1 MLNLISSLTHA
12 QQQQQ
17 QQRRQHKPPS
27 HSNATLDPHA
37 PPPLFAPS
45 RTLFAICM
53 FFCVLRHCF
62 KFHAFKLISRLRR
75 RCSAAEHKHIRTH
88 LCVCVQEWEL
98 EIVSHLT
105 GTHYEMFYSVNFCK
119 PINVVTCFA
128 QKLLPATEPNHLM
141 MISPP
146 TQKHSCNT
154 KRNTCEHR
162 EVIVL

>member
-27 HSNATLDPHA
+27 HSNATLDP
-37 PPPLFAPS
+37 PPSPS
-45 RTLFAICM
+45 LCPIENPFCYLYV
-53 FFCVLRHCF
+53 FCVLRHCF

-75 RCSAAEHKHIRTH
+75 RCSAAERGTKTHKHIRTH
-88 LCVCVQEWEL
+88 LCVCVQEWEYD
-98 EIVSHLT
+98 IVSHLT

-128 QKLLPATEPNHLM
+128 
-141 MISPP
+141 
-146 TQKHSCNT
+146 
-154 KRNTCEHR
+154 
-162 EVIVL
+162 